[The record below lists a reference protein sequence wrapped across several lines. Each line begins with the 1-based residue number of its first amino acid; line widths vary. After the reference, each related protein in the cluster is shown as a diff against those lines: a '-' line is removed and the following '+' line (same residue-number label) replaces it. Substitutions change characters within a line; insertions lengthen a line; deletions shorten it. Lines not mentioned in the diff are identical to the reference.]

1 MRQNQPVERR
11 CSYVVPIE
19 QRTASIPEAQSLSA
33 YLSTLNVAHCDVVI
47 LDSSPSEVYDQLH
60 RVFRWVA
67 RHVAVPAGADPVR
80 CAVELAGC
88 EKVIVAQPEVRYA
101 PADLEQM
108 CDLLEHHEVV
118 EPQDY
123 FDPLPWWGGIDA
135 GRMLV
140 HRGIEPYPD
149 HGGTFGFRRGA
160 ISGLRGL
167 DSGEPAGDDAVR
179 RLAANGADV
188 LSASEMFIKRRPPIL
203 ADWLRQRPRQAGDD
217 FSMPIKSAFFF
228 ALIPMTVLL
237 TLMGGPRVATGYVG
251 AVAFASM
258 VLAVRGRVGATPFF
272 PLRTCLYAPLW
283 VLERSVSVY
292 WALLRKV
299 RSATSVPPMPVP
311 DRARGSRVAS
321 GE

>member
-1 MRQNQPVERR
+1 MRQNQSVERR

-19 QRTASIPEAQSLSA
+19 QRVASIPEAQSLSA
-33 YLSTLNVAHCDVVI
+33 YLSTLNVGHCDVVI
-47 LDSSPSEVYDQLH
+47 LDSSPGEVYDQLH

-80 CAVELAGC
+80 CAIELAGC
-88 EKVIVAQPEVRYA
+88 EKVIVAQPEVRYS

-167 DSGEPAGDDAVR
+167 GNGTVGEDSVR
-179 RLAANGADV
+179 RLAANGAEV
-188 LSASEMFIKRRPPIL
+188 LSASEMFVQRRPPIL

-237 TLMGGPRVATGYVG
+237 TLLGGGRVATGYVG
-251 AVAFASM
+251 AVTFASM

-283 VLERSVSVY
+283 VFERSVSVY
-292 WALLRKV
+292 WALFRKLRGAEDDPLRV
-299 RSATSVPPMPVP
+299 ALP
-311 DRARGSRVAS
+311 DRGNQRVAS